1 MASHE
6 KELKE
11 QRRELMEHELQFI
24 QNTVNDELI
33 RVSDEVC
40 GPLKEPPRL
49 TFKSEASYEFKVE
62 NDTGTGSRVRNMMM
76 LDYTLLKQT
85 PLPAI
90 SEDSVSLKQISDD
103 WLLKLLELFDTLP
116 KQSFIAIDKAES
128 LTDEGDIPDIIM
140 RNTVISL
147 DSGGREL
154 FGRAWNEKAK

>member
-1 MASHE
+1 
-6 KELKE
+6 
-11 QRRELMEHELQFI
+11 MEHELQFI
-24 QNTVNDELI
+24 QSTINGELI
-33 RVSDEVC
+33 RVSNEVC

-49 TFKSEASYEFKVE
+49 TFKSESSYDFKVE
-62 NDTGTGSRVRNMMM
+62 NDTETGSRVRNMMM

-140 RNTVISL
+140 RIRSSRLIQAGTSCSDALGTKRRN
-147 DSGGREL
+147 DC
-154 FGRAWNEKAK
+154 FAWLRRDP